1 MAADPLRRCVG
12 QLSRLPGI
20 GQRTATRLAYWLL
33 NQPEDVARDIGEA
46 LSELHQ
52 TAVRCATCH
61 DIAATSPCAR
71 CSDPHRDDRV
81 ICVVE
86 RPQDIAAIERTGT
99 FDGRYH
105 VLGGALAPLDGV
117 GPEQL
122 HIRSL
127 LQRLAAQPV
136 EEVLV
141 ATDPDVEGD
150 ATALYLA
157 RLVRPSGV
165 KVTRL
170 AHGVSVG
177 TELEFADKSSVA
189 RALENRHE
197 I

>member
-1 MAADPLRRCVG
+1 MADNPLRRTVG

-33 NQPEDVARDIGEA
+33 AQPDDVAQEIGEA
-46 LSELHQ
+46 MVNLHR
-52 TAVRCATCH
+52 TAVHCGTCH

-71 CSDPHRDDRV
+71 CTDPHRDATV
-81 ICVVE
+81 VCVVE
-86 RPQDIAAIERTGT
+86 RPQDIGAIERTGA
-99 FDGRYH
+99 FHGQYH

-122 HIRSL
+122 HVRSL
-127 LQRLAAQPV
+127 LQRLAATGI

-157 RLVRPSGV
+157 RMIRPSGV

-177 TELEFADKSSVA
+177 TELEYADKSSVS
-189 RALENRHE
+189 RALENRRE